1 MHDINNFLTSINFN
15 DEENILKDVIIEKV
29 VLNKKSE
36 TFNVY
41 LKSNQVLP
49 FNIINKLINNK
60 YKINGLYNCNIYIN
74 YDNITSEDVL
84 TYIEE
89 IIKKIVE
96 EKPSLISL
104 LDNKPLIDDDIII
117 FEVIS
122 NIEEERIKK
131 EENNI
136 HRILASLGLKDY
148 YITTKLNEEKQKEV
162 EEVLKDVQAP
172 ATFKEVI
179 HEYTPGEVIMGKN
192 ITKEFQPINS
202 INNIGRNITIEGYIE
217 SISYLE
223 RDNINIIT
231 LSINDNNKSIMAK
244 IFKKDKE
251 EYLPLKNILKEEN
264 WYRLNGNV
272 DFDSYSK
279 CLSLGVRNLEAIENR
294 EIIIS
299 QSANPN
305 VIIGEHQE
313 GNITPI
319 TNIIGAMENVLVEA
333 YVFGDELKETDN
345 INIMT
350 LKISD
355 NTSSMLAKIFKKNK
369 REFGLIKSALKDAAK
384 KKNWFRFHGNVEFDN
399 YDNELVFQIWNLEKI
414 EPKIE
419 KIIDDAPVKRVELHT
434 HTMMSM
440 MDGVIPNDEKDPNN
454 IVDFANRLGYKA
466 VAVTDHNALQAYP
479 NLFHAVNSINKGKE
493 KEDHFKVIYGTELN
507 VVNDDIDFIHN
518 LREYNLLEQEYVV
531 FDTETTGF
539 YVGSD
544 QMIEIGAVKI
554 KAGEVIDCFDEFIDP
569 GRPIPEKITEL
580 TNITDDM
587 LKGHDNEEVVTKRFL
602 DWTGDLPMVAHNA
615 KFDIGFISAACAKY
629 NLGEFTNTVLD
640 TMSMARML
648 HPEWPNHKLTTLA
661 RRYKVEWDEDA
672 HHRADYDA
680 EGTAHAFHKMC
691 EELDARNIETTTKLF
706 NSVDLNELIKFS
718 YPFHLCCLVKNKVG
732 LKNLFKIIS
741 YANTTYLFRGSEPK
755 LPRGELKKLREGLL
769 IGSGCINGE
778 IFEEAKTKD
787 DEELGGLM
795 QFYDYIEVQPISAF
809 KHLLQMESSG
819 FHTVED
825 LEEHLKKIIRVAK
838 SAGKIVVATS
848 DAHYLRPQD
857 KIYRDIIIAQKTN
870 GKLHP
875 LNKRGVDQPDMHFR
889 TTKEMLEEFAFLGE
903 DLAYEIVVTNTNKIA
918 DMIEEVEVIIQ
929 TGGVPFSPKIENS
942 IETVTDLVYTKAAS
956 WYGDPLPLNI
966 EERISKELYG
976 DAVLDSIKTKL
987 IREEGLEGDELTT
1000 KAFHL
1005 LHETILK
1012 GMDAVK
1018 EIVKEE
1024 LILKL
1029 KQEQENNIK
1038 ELQTK
1043 IASLEGEE
1051 KTASENELKILEATD
1066 PLIDIDKKVK
1076 KTLGGIIGG
1085 GFDVIYLIAQKLVK
1099 KSNDDGFLVGS
1110 RGSVGSSFVATM
1122 MGITE
1127 VNALP
1132 PHYRCKNCRHSIFND
1147 ENGEPL
1153 GATYKSGFDL
1163 PDYTCPK
1170 CGTKMT
1176 KDGQDMPFATFLGFN
1191 ADKVPDIDLNF
1202 SDLNQAAAHEYTKVL
1217 FGVDNVY
1224 RAGTIGTV
1232 ADKTACGFV
1241 RGYAEQKGIVI
1252 NRAEVERLAMGCTG
1266 VKRTTGQHPGG
1277 IVVIPGYMDVFDFTP
1292 FQYPAE
1298 DIDAAWRTTHFDYHA
1313 IDQDVL
1319 KLDILGHTD
1328 PTQLRMIQ
1336 DISGIDVTTV
1346 PLDDKE
1352 TMGIFL
1358 SPEPLGVTKDQIMN
1372 ETGTLGVP
1380 EFGTPFTIGMLVDT
1394 KPKTFAELIKISG
1407 LSHGTDVWLGN
1418 AQELIRNNVVP
1429 FSDVI
1434 GCRDDIMVYLMYKG
1448 MAPIKAFKIMEF
1460 VRKGKASK
1468 DPEGWAKF
1476 KKEMEDAGIES
1487 WFIESCGKIKYMFPK
1502 AHAAAYVMSAFRIAY
1517 FKVHHPEV
1525 YYATYFSTR
1534 FDDFDLE
1541 TMIKGYDAIR
1551 AKMNEII
1558 NKGYSATNKET
1569 SVLETLKLCLEAT
1582 ARGFKFGN
1590 IDIEKS
1596 DGKNFIIGEDKK
1608 TLICPFRT
1616 LDGLGDSV
1624 ASKIIEER
1632 NIKPFYSI
1640 EDFGNRGH
1648 VNATTIDQLRSL
1660 GVFGNLPET
1669 SQLSLFDF

>member
-1 MHDINNFLTSINFN
+1 MIDNFLKSINFEYL
-15 DEENILKDVIIEKV
+15 DELKNVYIEKV
-29 VLNKKSE
+29 ILNEKE
-36 TFNVY
+36 EIFDVY
-41 LKSNQVLP
+41 LRNKECLP
-49 FNIINKLINNK
+49 YNIVSSLINNK
-60 YKINGLYNCNIYIN
+60 YKINNKYMCNIHID
-74 YDNITSEDVL
+74 YDLITAKD
-84 TYIEE
+84 IEEYLRE
-89 IIKKIVE
+89 IIKNITL

-104 LDNKPLIDDDIII
+104 LDNTPIIDDDIII

-122 NIEEERIKK
+122 EAEEEIIKK
-131 EENNI
+131 EESNI
-136 HRILASLGLKDY
+136 KKVLESFGFKDY
-148 YITTKLNEEKQKEV
+148 YITTKLNEEKKHEV
-162 EEVLKDVQAP
+162 EEELKELEAP
-172 ATFKEVI
+172 IEYKEKEYV
-179 HEYTPGEVIMGKN
+179 YTPGEVIMGKN
-192 ITKEFQPINS
+192 ITREAVNINT
-202 INNIGRNITIEGYIE
+202 ITNVGRNITIEGYIE
-217 SISYLE
+217 AISYLE

-231 LSINDNNKSIMAK
+231 LSINDNDKSIMAK
-244 IFKKDKE
+244 IFKKEKE
-251 EYLPLKNILKEEN
+251 EYLGIKNILKEDN
-264 WYRLNGNV
+264 WYRVNGNV

-279 CLSLGVRNLEAIENR
+279 CLALSIRNMEVIENR
-294 EIIIS
+294 EIIIKENE
-299 QSANPN
+299 NPN
-305 VIIGEHQE
+305 IIVGNHIDGEITE
-313 GNITPI
+313 INNILSSEE
-319 TNIIGAMENVLVEA
+319 NIIVEA
-333 YVFGDELKETDN
+333 YVFGIDLRETEN
-345 INIMT
+345 VNIMT

-355 NTSSMLAKIFKKNK
+355 NTNSMLAKIFNKNK
-369 REFGLIKSALKDAAK
+369 REFNNIKGKIKNK
-384 KKNWFRFHGNVEFDN
+384 KWYRFHGNVEFDN
-399 YDNELVFQIWNLEKI
+399 YAHELVFQIWNLEKI
-414 EPKIE
+414 EE
-419 KIIDDAPVKRVELHT
+419 KKELLEDNAEVKRVELHT

-454 IVDFANRLGYKA
+454 IVDFANRLGYTA

-479 NLFHAVNSINKGKE
+479 NLFHAVNNINKNRDKD
-493 KEDHFKVIYGTELN
+493 KHFKVIYGTELN

-518 LREYNLLEQEYVV
+518 LQEYSLLEDEYVV

-544 QMIEIGAVKI
+544 SMIEIGAVKI
-554 KAGEVIDCFDEFIDP
+554 KKGEVIDRFDEFIDP
-569 GRPIPEKITEL
+569 GRPIPEKITAL

-587 LKGHDNEEVVTKRFL
+587 LKGHDNEMVVTKRFL
-602 DWTGDLPMVAHNA
+602 AWTGDLPMVAHNA
-615 KFDIGFISAACAKY
+615 KFDISFINEACMKY
-629 NLGEFTNTVLD
+629 NLGEFKNTVLD

-661 RRYKVEWDEDA
+661 RKYKVEWDEDA

-680 EGTAHAFHKMC
+680 EGTAHAFYKMC
-691 EELDARNIETTTKLF
+691 EELNSQNIETTTKLF
-706 NSVDLNELIKFS
+706 NSVNINELIKFS

-787 DEELGGLM
+787 DEELGSLM

-809 KHLLQMESSG
+809 KHLLDMESSG
-819 FHTVED
+819 FHSWND
-825 LEEHLKKIIRVAK
+825 LEEHIKKIIRVAK
-838 SAGKIVVATS
+838 SVGKIVVATS
-848 DAHYLRPQD
+848 DAHYLRPED

-875 LNKRGVDQPDMHFR
+875 LNKRGIEQPDMHFR
-889 TTKEMLEEFAFLGE
+889 TTEEMLEEFAFLGS
-903 DLAYEIVVTNTNKIA
+903 DLAYEIVVTNTNKVA
-918 DMIEEVEVIIQ
+918 DMIDEVEVIIQ
-929 TGGVPFSPKIENS
+929 TGGVPFSPRIDNS
-942 IETVTDLVYTKAAS
+942 IETVTDLVYTKAKD
-956 WYGDPLPLNI
+956 WYGDPLPYNI

-976 DAVLDSIKTKL
+976 DAVLDSIKAKL
-987 IREEGLEGDELTT
+987 VRE
-1000 KAFHL
+1000 KH
-1005 LHETILK
+1005 
-1012 GMDAVK
+1012 
-1018 EIVKEE
+1018 
-1024 LILKL
+1024 
-1029 KQEQENNIK
+1029 
-1038 ELQTK
+1038 
-1043 IASLEGEE
+1043 LEGESLLKEAFLELHNTILNGIEAVKDVVKKELIIKLEEE
-1051 KTASENELKILEATD
+1051 KNDKIKSLKEQINDNPELESDLKELENTDILQ
-1066 PLIDIDKKVK
+1066 DIDSKVK
-1076 KTLGGIIGG
+1076 KSLGGIIGG

-1127 VNALP
+1127 VNSLP
-1132 PHYRCKNCRHSIFND
+1132 PHYRCKNCKHSIFED
-1147 ENGEPL
+1147 ESGRQL

-1163 PDYTCPK
+1163 PDLNCPK
-1170 CGTKMT
+1170 CGNLMT

-1232 ADKTACGFV
+1232 AEKTACGFV
-1241 RGYAEQKGIVI
+1241 RGYAEAKGISI
-1252 NRAEVERLAMGCTG
+1252 NNTEVERLAMGCTG

-1313 IDQDVL
+1313 IDEDVL

-1352 TMGIFL
+1352 TMAIFL
-1358 SPEPLGVTKDQIMN
+1358 SPEPLGVTKEQIMN
-1372 ETGTLGVP
+1372 ETGTLGIP

-1448 MAPIKAFKIMEF
+1448 MEPLKAFKIMEF

-1468 DPEGWAKF
+1468 DPDTWAKH
-1476 KKEMEDAGIES
+1476 KEDMEKAGIEK
-1487 WFIESCGKIKYMFPK
+1487 WFIDSCGKIKYMFPK

-1541 TMIKGYDAIR
+1541 TMIKGYDAIK
-1551 AKMNEII
+1551 AKMLEII
-1558 NKGYSATNKET
+1558 NKGFNASKKEA

-1582 ARGFKFGN
+1582 ARGFRFGN

-1596 DGKNFIIGEDKK
+1596 DGKNFLIGEDKK

-1616 LDGLGDSV
+1616 LDGLGDQV
-1624 ASKIIEER
+1624 ATKIIEER
-1632 NIKPFYSI
+1632 NNKPFYSI
-1640 EDFGNRGH
+1640 EDFSMRGH
-1648 VNATTIDQLRSL
+1648 VNATTVDKLRTL

-1669 SQLSLFDF
+1669 SQLSLFDFA

>member
-1 MHDINNFLTSINFN
+1 MHNLEAFLNSIDFNF
-15 DEENILKDVIIEKV
+15 DEEVFKEVEVEKV
-29 VLNKKSE
+29 LLNKKSE
-36 TFNVY
+36 TFKVC
-41 LKSNQVLP
+41 LHSNRVLP
-49 FNIINKLINNK
+49 YDITNSLINGS
-60 YKINGLYNCNIYIN
+60 YKINNTYKCLISIN
-74 YDNITSEDVL
+74 YEHITDEDITV
-84 TYIEE
+84 YVRKVIERLG
-89 IIKKIVE
+89 E
-96 EKPSLISL
+96 EKPSLVSIKEI
-104 LDNKPLIDDDIII
+104 DPIIDDDIII

-122 NIEEERIKK
+122 DIEEETIKK
-131 EENNI
+131 EEANI
-136 HRILASLGLKDY
+136 RRMLADFGLKDY
-148 YITTKLNEEKQKEV
+148 LITTKVNEEKRNIVAKEL
-162 EEVLKDVQAP
+162 EEAQAP
-172 ATFKEVI
+172 ATYVEIK
-179 HEYTPGEVIMGKN
+179 HELTPGEVILGKE
-192 ITKEFQPINS
+192 ITKEAVDISTITNV
-202 INNIGRNITIEGYIE
+202 GRGITIEGYIE

-231 LSINDNNKSIMAK
+231 VSINDNKKSIMAK

-251 EYLPLKNILKEEN
+251 EYLPIKNALQEEA
-264 WYRLNGNV
+264 WYRLSGNI

-279 CLSLGVRNLEAIENR
+279 CLSMSVKNMERIEDK
-294 EIIIS
+294 EIIII
-299 QSANPN
+299 QSEDPNIVLGEHIEGETTSIENIVGAQEN
-305 VIIGEHQE
+305 VI
-313 GNITPI
+313 
-319 TNIIGAMENVLVEA
+319 VEA
-333 YVFGDELKETDN
+333 YVFGDELLEKDT

-355 NTSSMLAKIFKKNK
+355 NTSSILAKIFKKNK
-369 REFGLIKSALKDAAK
+369 REFGFIKSALKNATK
-384 KKNWFRFHGNVEFDN
+384 KREWYRFHGNVEFDN
-399 YDNELVFQIWNLEKI
+399 YSHEMVFQVWNLEKI
-414 EPKIE
+414 DSKEDKVKDEAEI
-419 KIIDDAPVKRVELHT
+419 KRVELHT
-434 HTMMSM
+434 HTMMST
-440 MDGVIPNDEKDPNN
+440 MDGLIEAKSLVKH
-454 IVDFANRLGYKA
+454 ALSLGHKA
-466 VAVTDHNALQAYP
+466 IAVTDHNALQSYP
-479 NLFHAVNSINKGKE
+479 DLFHAVVDANYEKVGK
-493 KEDHFKVIYGTELN
+493 DRFKVIYGTELN
-507 VVNDDIDFIHN
+507 VVSDDIDFIYN
-518 LREYNLLEQEYVV
+518 LREYELLNQEYVV

-539 YVGSD
+539 YFGSD

-554 KAGEVIDCFDEFIDP
+554 KNGEVIDRFDEFIDP
-569 GRPIPEKITEL
+569 KRPLPAKITEL
-580 TNITDDM
+580 TCITDEM
-587 LKGHDNEEVVTKRFL
+587 LAGHETEEIVTKRFL
-602 DWTGDLPMVAHNA
+602 EWTGDLPMVAHNA
-615 KFDIGFISAACAKY
+615 KFDISFMNAACEKY
-629 NLGEFTNTVLD
+629 GLKEFNNTVLD

-648 HPEWPNHKLTTLA
+648 HPEWPNHKLTTLV
-661 RRYKVEWDEDA
+661 RRYKIEWDEDA

-680 EGTAHAFHKMC
+680 EGTAQAYTKMC

-706 NSVDLNELIKFS
+706 NSVDINELIKFS
-718 YPFHLCCLVKNKVG
+718 FPFHLCCLVQNKTG

-741 YANTTYLFRGSEPK
+741 YANTTYLFRNSEPK

-769 IGSGCINGE
+769 IGSGCVNGE

-787 DEELGGLM
+787 DEELANLM
-795 QFYDYIEVQPISAF
+795 QFYDYIEVQPISAI
-809 KHLLQMESSG
+809 KHLLQLESSG
-819 FHTVED
+819 FHSVME

-838 SAGKIVVATS
+838 DAGKIVVATS
-848 DAHYLRPQD
+848 DAHYLTPKD
-857 KIYRDIIIAQKTN
+857 KIYRDIIIAQKTG

-875 LNKRGVDQPDMHFR
+875 LNKRGVEQPDMHIR
-889 TTKEMLEEFAFLGE
+889 TTNEMLEEFKFLGE
-903 DLAYEIVVTNTNKIA
+903 DLAYEIVVTNSNKIA

-929 TGGVPFSPKIENS
+929 TGGVPFSPKIDNS
-942 IETVTDLVYTKAAS
+942 VETVTDLVYTKAAS
-956 WYGDPLPLNI
+956 WYGNPLPFNI
-966 EERISKELYG
+966 EKRISQELYG
-976 DAVLDSIKTKL
+976 DAVLDSIKKKL
-987 IREEGLEGDELTT
+987 VREEKLDGEELEI
-1000 KAFHL
+1000 KSFAM
-1005 LHETILK
+1005 LHDTILQ

-1018 EIVKEE
+1018 ALVKEE
-1024 LILKL
+1024 LIKTLEEENKIQIKEVEAKL
-1029 KQEQENNIK
+1029 KETQAEEKDTLEQELKTLKEKNI
-1038 ELQTK
+1038 LD
-1043 IASLEGEE
+1043 
-1051 KTASENELKILEATD
+1051 N
-1066 PLIDIDKKVK
+1066 IDSSVK
-1076 KTLGGIIGG
+1076 KALGGIIGG

-1127 VNALP
+1127 VNSLA
-1132 PHYRCKNCRHSIFND
+1132 PHYRCRNCCHSIFDD
-1147 ENGEPL
+1147 ENGKPL
-1153 GATYKSGFDL
+1153 GATYNSGFDL
-1163 PDYTCPK
+1163 PDLECPK
-1170 CGTKMT
+1170 CGTLMT

-1202 SDLNQAAAHEYTKVL
+1202 SDLNQAAAHDYTKVL

-1232 ADKTACGFV
+1232 AEKTAFGYV
-1241 RGYAEQKGIVI
+1241 RAYAEQKGII
-1252 NRAEVERLAMGCTG
+1252 MNNCEIERLAIGCTG

-1298 DIDAAWRTTHFDYHA
+1298 DVDAAWRTTHFDYHA
-1313 IDQDVL
+1313 IDEDVL

-1358 SPEPLGVTKDQIMN
+1358 SPEPLGVTKEQIMN

-1418 AQELIRNNVVP
+1418 AQELIRNKVVP

-1448 MAPIKAFKIMEF
+1448 LEPIKAFKIMEF

-1468 DPEGWAKF
+1468 DPETW
-1476 KKEMEDAGIES
+1476 KKHKETMEKAGIES

-1541 TMIKGYDAIR
+1541 TMVKGYDAIR

-1558 NKGYSATNKET
+1558 GKGFQATNKEA
-1569 SVLETLKLCLEAT
+1569 SVLETLKLCLEAS

-1596 DGKNFIIGEDKK
+1596 DGKNFIIGDDKK

-1624 ASKIIEER
+1624 ATKIIEER

-1640 EDFGNRGH
+1640 EDFQLRGH
-1648 VNATTIDQLRSL
+1648 VNATTVDKLRNL

-1669 SQLSLFDF
+1669 SQLSLFDLV